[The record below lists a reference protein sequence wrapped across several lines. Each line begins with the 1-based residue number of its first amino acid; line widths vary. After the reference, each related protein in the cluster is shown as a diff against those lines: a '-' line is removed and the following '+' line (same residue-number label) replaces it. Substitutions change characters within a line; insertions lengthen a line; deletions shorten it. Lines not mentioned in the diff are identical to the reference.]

1 MGLFG
6 AIGNL
11 VSGAVKIAV
20 TPIAASIDVV
30 TIATG
35 NEADNTKKL
44 LKSAGEDLAEAGDEI
59 TETF

>member
-35 NEADNTKKL
+35 NEADNTRKL
-44 LKSAGEDLAEAGDEI
+44 LKSAGEDLVEARDEI